1 MNGLNRVDL
10 IGNLGADPEF
20 RSFPGGGEV
29 ANFSFATNDGYRDRQ
44 TGDYVQN
51 TEWHRIT
58 VFQDGLVKMLRKHAA
73 KGRQAHITGKLRTR
87 KWKDRDGRDR
97 YTTEI
102 VVGPRGSINFLD
114 SKPEAAGNGN
124 RPPTPPVEAYEMDLA
139 A

>member
-1 MNGLNRVDL
+1 MGTV
-10 IGNLGADPEF
+10 E
-20 RSFPGGGEV
+20 
-29 ANFSFATNDGYRDRQ
+29 RQ

-58 VFQDGLVKMLRKHAA
+58 VFQDRLVKMLRKHAA

-87 KWKDRDGRDR
+87 KWKDRDGNER

-102 VVGPRGSINFLD
+102 VVGPRGNINFLD
-114 SKPEAAGNGN
+114 ARPERADS
-124 RPPTPPVEAYEMDLA
+124 RPPAPPVEVYEMDLA